1 MATPS
6 IEAPPTLGTDIAPSS
21 LPPTAGPETT
31 QIIPG
36 TTVIGTGTTGD
47 VWSYTIPDVTS
58 VIPISAPTSAAPN
71 PPADTLVVTTVVVS
85 GTTVTGGMET
95 GVPWSYTIPDVTFLS
110 SVLVPIPSAPTS
122 SPLSEPL
129 SSSALITESIATP
142 VPSSSTPSLSNTFT
156 APPPDPSQ
164 TQSQFSSS
172 ASSIPSVPPAAPGSQ
187 SSNAA
192 LSGGIVAGV
201 LGALLLVI
209 FGAALCLCLRLRR
222 RRRAGG
228 SDWDKPREKG
238 VGVIWGK
245 GWGRNKKDRR
255 AWTGA
260 RPGMTGGDSGGSSGL
275 GSRTRLNPDP
285 EAQETTERSRPGARP
300 RIKYPYPA
308 PTPDAPVPQDNP
320 ASPDDAYPPNSSE
333 YPQLNS
339 DPNTRTTTPS
349 IKQPRSIP
357 PPTQYVYAPPPPPP
371 REPDRQPAPL
381 PDMFRSASPPLV
393 YPTSLLNRPTS
404 PHGNRPTSPT
414 FRTPGPNRL
423 SKQRANPSAS
433 AVLRHMAR
441 GASLRRSRAGPPPST
456 SGSDS
461 TARPGI
467 STLPSFIR
475 ERQFS
480 PGRDGLKSSS
490 ESALFTPRTS
500 HTPLPLSPRSTH
512 VPLSPGG
519 SYSHLPHLRYPNY
532 AMSRDGLLSPPPSF
546 PRDRYSQ
553 MTSTTRSGGTGWSGA
568 TRRSADSRYT
578 GRSMGSRAT
587 GRSDRSGGT
596 GGGLGRVVEGRGGW
610 DEDRR

>member
-95 GVPWSYTIPDVTFLS
+95 GVPWSYPYRIVTFLS
-110 SVLVPIPSAPTS
+110 VGARPNSISANIESVVRTI
-122 SPLSEPL
+122 
-129 SSSALITESIATP
+129 II
-142 VPSSSTPSLSNTFT
+142 VGSNHRIHCDT
-156 APPPDPSQ
+156 
-164 TQSQFSSS
+164 